1 MFSVDDR
8 RRGLEH
14 ESPGTGDVGQQIWRR
29 VVADHVKMGAG
40 CAAIGDLHV
49 GDHARVGALAVV
61 LKSVP
66 EWVVGNSGRVVRDDE
81 PVPGT

>member
-1 MFSVDDR
+1 VAS
-8 RRGLEH
+8 
-14 ESPGTGDVGQQIWRR
+14 
-29 VVADHVKMGAG
+29 VADHVEMGAG

-66 EWVVGNSGRVVRDDE
+66 EWGVVVGNPGRVVRDDE
-81 PVPGT
+81 PAPGT